1 MPNRKVEMLITGSFR
16 VGESYSREQIA
27 AIGQV
32 APLVNSREW
41 TGIVEFSNCIL
52 LFSTLDKTDLPP
64 EHNYADCFSGE
75 QFKWESQNV
84 NTQKTLKIQR
94 ILSGEAPVL
103 LFCRVHKKD
112 TGGRAVPFIYAGQLS
127 AVRPEGKH
135 PVQILF
141 DLLDFKSSPNE
152 ALAALYA
159 WRPQGG
165 ARKLDAVELPPP
177 IPPNRGQGRQS
188 DTKKRIA
195 IEEWAMAECRHYYE
209 GRGFRM
215 QDTSKTNPFD
225 FIATRN
231 VETRRIEAKGCTG
244 GLGEVIVTAGEVLA
258 AREVGVFTDLFVM
271 SKIKLSE
278 TEPGK
283 FRGYGGKVTVVRNWV
298 PLDEDLT
305 PTQFRYAVV

>member
-1 MPNRKVEMLITGSFR
+1 
-16 VGESYSREQIA
+16 
-27 AIGQV
+27 
-32 APLVNSREW
+32 
-41 TGIVEFSNCIL
+41 
-52 LFSTLDKTDLPP
+52 
-64 EHNYADCFSGE
+64 
-75 QFKWESQNV
+75 
-84 NTQKTLKIQR
+84 
-94 ILSGEAPVL
+94 
-103 LFCRVHKKD
+103 
-112 TGGRAVPFIYAGQLS
+112 
-127 AVRPEGKH
+127 
-135 PVQILF
+135 
-141 DLLDFKSSPNE
+141 
-152 ALAALYA
+152 
-159 WRPQGG
+159 
-165 ARKLDAVELPPP
+165 
-177 IPPNRGQGRQS
+177 
-188 DTKKRIA
+188 
-195 IEEWAMAECRHYYE
+195 MAECRHYYE